1 MSALR
6 SLKFLS
12 VSALVLGLAAP
23 AHAEVEAQKVVD
35 AVIAQFAGQGMTLVV
50 ASSELDGENV
60 VAKGVSLAPA
70 GVAEPFAV
78 GDVVLEGVT
87 EDGAGYVVGKISAPA
102 ISKDEAGTKIDFAGA
117 SLNNV
122 HIAGAGETDP
132 VKQMFL
138 YDTAEIGAVTVTAAG
153 AEVFSMEGGKASMS
167 PYVAGEP
174 MTFEMSLDGLHGDL
188 TKIPDPKSQEA
199 MSAMG
204 YTEVNGTITAKGTWN
219 PADGHLA
226 ITEGSYDFKDVGKL
240 NILADISGYTPSFVK
255 AIQDMN
261 KNSAGQDESAKGLAM
276 LGLIQQLSFNSM
288 SIRFDDAS
296 LTNRIIDYAAK
307 QAGQPRDQIINQSKA
322 IIPFAVAQL
331 NDSDFAAQV
340 TAAASAYMDAPKS
353 LEITAKPAA
362 PLSFAQLIATGSAN
376 PADLIKQMGV
386 TVNANQ

>member
-6 SLKFLS
+6 SLKILS
-12 VSALVLGLAAP
+12 VSALVLSLAAP
-23 AHAEVEAQKVVD
+23 AHAEVDAQKVVD
-35 AVIAQFAGQGMTLVV
+35 AVVAQFAGQGVKLVV
-50 ASSELDGENV
+50 ASSALDGENV
-60 VAKGVSLAPA
+60 VAKGVTVAPA
-70 GVAEPFAV
+70 GAAEPFVV
-78 GDVVLEGVT
+78 GDVVLENVT
-87 EDGAGYVVGKISAPA
+87 EDGEGYLVGKISAPA
-102 ISKDEAGTKIDFAGA
+102 ISKDEGGTKIDFAGA

-122 HIAGAGETDP
+122 HVAGAGETDP
-132 VKQMFL
+132 IKQMFL
-138 YDTAEIGAVTVTAAG
+138 YETAEIGAVKVTTAG
-153 AEVFSMEGGKASMS
+153 AEVFSMEGGKAAMS

-174 MTFEMSLDGLHGDL
+174 MTFDMSLNGLHGDL
-188 TKIPDPKSQEA
+188 TKFPDPKSQEA
-199 MSAMG
+199 MTAMG

-219 PADGHLA
+219 PTDGRLA

-240 NILADISGYTPSFVK
+240 NVLMDISGYTPAFVK
-255 AIQDMN
+255 AIQEMN

-307 QAGQPRDQIINQSKA
+307 QAGQLRDQIINQSKA

-331 NDSDFAAQV
+331 NDPDFAAKV

-353 LEITAKPAA
+353 LEISAKPAA
-362 PLSFAQLIATGSAN
+362 PIPFALLIATGSAN

>member
-6 SLKFLS
+6 SIKFFS
-12 VSALVLGLAAP
+12 VSVLVLGLAAP
-23 AHAEVEAQKVVD
+23 AHAEVDAQKVVD
-35 AVIAQFAGQGMTLVV
+35 AVIAQFAGQGMTLAV

-60 VAKGVSLAPA
+60 VAKGVTVTPA
-70 GVAEPFAV
+70 GAATPFAV
-78 GDVVLEGVT
+78 GDVVLENVT
-87 EDGAGYVVGKISAPA
+87 EDGAGYVVGTISAPA
-102 ISKDEAGTKIDFAGA
+102 ISKEEGGTKVDFEGA

-138 YDTAEIGAVTVTAAG
+138 YDTAEIGAVKVTTGG

-174 MTFEMSLDGLHGDL
+174 ITFDMSLDGLYGDL

-199 MSAMG
+199 MAAMG
-204 YTEVNGTITAKGTWN
+204 YSEVNGTITAKGTWN
-219 PADGHLA
+219 PTDGHLA

-240 NILADISGYTPSFVK
+240 NMVADISGYTPAFVK
-255 AIQDMN
+255 AVQDMN
-261 KNSAGQDESAKGLAM
+261 KNSAGQDEAAKGMAM
-276 LGLIQQLSFNSM
+276 LGLMQQLTFNSM

-307 QAGQPRDQIINQSKA
+307 QAGQPREQIINQSKA

-331 NDSDFAAQV
+331 NDPDFAAKV

-353 LEITAKPAA
+353 IEISSKPAA
-362 PLSFAQLIATGSAN
+362 PIPFALLVATGSAN
-376 PADLIKQMGV
+376 PADLIKQMAV
-386 TVNANQ
+386 TVTANQ